1 MVVSSAFGS
10 FGTPFRD
17 DQSCFV
23 AMSFGIWEYQQ
34 GVQDRWK
41 IPTSH
46 VTNHQRFH
54 ETILV
59 LSVEV
64 LAISVNRKSSRHT
77 KVIEMEQVKHCP
89 LGGSLQCW
97 YERTVRW
104 LRMTSCDS
112 VSKILFSVVPSHIF
126 LDGDLRQPTKETE
139 VAGCTDCSLSSND
152 CGFREDDRYYVDN
165 DVQGSSDTGT
175 QLQ

>member
-1 MVVSSAFGS
+1 
-10 FGTPFRD
+10 
-17 DQSCFV
+17 
-23 AMSFGIWEYQQ
+23 
-34 GVQDRWK
+34 
-41 IPTSH
+41 
-46 VTNHQRFH
+46 
-54 ETILV
+54 
-59 LSVEV
+59 
-64 LAISVNRKSSRHT
+64 
-77 KVIEMEQVKHCP
+77 VKHCP

-126 LDGDLRQPTKETE
+126 LDGDLGQPTKETE

-165 DVQGSSDTGT
+165 DVQGSSDTGI
-175 QLQ
+175 QLQYPFGILSGLQASFSFRCYIVKDVNDRAGVDRLTRA